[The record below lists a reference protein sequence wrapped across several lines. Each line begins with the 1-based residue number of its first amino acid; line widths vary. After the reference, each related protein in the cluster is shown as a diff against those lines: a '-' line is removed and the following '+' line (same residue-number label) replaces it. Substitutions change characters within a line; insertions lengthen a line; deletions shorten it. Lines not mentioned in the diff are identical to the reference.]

1 MTQINSRAL
10 ILAALFMFFGPT
22 PSIAASGGSAEGEK
36 AADAEPE
43 EELLITLEAPL
54 TSPLFSETPVAMVD
68 EEPITF
74 ADLVRR
80 IGSIHQQLDEGS
92 ASSEV
97 DYAELLNRL
106 VTTRLIVHEARNIG
120 LDELPSVAEDI
131 DNVSTELLI
140 SKLMSRQLDRVTPEP
155 SEVDALYEMMSREFE
170 LSTVKF
176 KNEADALAFK
186 EEVDKGDAF
195 EEVAKKFAEE
205 SKAEFEPSDGKFIKL
220 KDLLPRIAQKVIR
233 MKSGTVSEIFA
244 DPGMFLMFHIES
256 VRPYDDP
263 ELLKEAQQKAL
274 EPAKKKAAREYAKY
288 LEEKYCTV
296 DERLLKKA
304 DFESKKTG
312 FLSLGKEEPA
322 SFDDLEKDERV
333 VATVNTDPPYTVTI
347 ADLARALRG
356 AFYHGVETAAGRKKN
371 LNKEKQIVLANL
383 LFKRTAVAEA
393 RSLGIDQTEP
403 YRATIDEYTTSLL
416 FDVFVQKV
424 VAPDVKISED
434 EVLQYYKAHVD
445 DYSNPKMFR
454 MSAIVFREPKN
465 AQDALRKLQRGA
477 DFKWVSAN
485 SPGQVASGTPAVLD
499 FDGALL
505 TLTGVPE
512 DLRGRIADADR
523 GDALIYSDDKG
534 YHYVIEIDEA
544 FPPTPQPY
552 ESVRGSVAQAI
563 FEQKIKILIADW
575 VEKLKAAYETRIFV
589 KQVAD

>member
-1 MTQINSRAL
+1 MKQTNSRAL
-10 ILAALFMFFGPT
+10 ILAALFTLVAPA
-22 PSIAASGGSAEGEK
+22 PSIAASGSAEGEK

-54 TSPLFSETPVAMVD
+54 TSPLFSQTPVAVVD

-80 IGSIHQQLDEGS
+80 IGSIHQQMEEGS
-92 ASSEV
+92 TSREI
-97 DYAELLNRL
+97 DYAELLDRL
-106 VTTRLIVHEARNIG
+106 VTTQLIVHEARNIG
-120 LDELPSVAEDI
+120 LDELPGVVEDI

-140 SKLMSRQLDRVTPEP
+140 SKLMSRKLDGVAPEP
-155 SEVDALYEMMSREFE
+155 SEVDALYGMMSREFE

-176 KNEADALAFK
+176 KDEADALSFK
-186 EEVDKGDAF
+186 AEVDKGSDF

-205 SKAEFEPSDGKFIKL
+205 GKAEFEPSDGKFIKL

-233 MKSGTVSEIFA
+233 MKAGAVSEIFS
-244 DPGMFLMFHIES
+244 DPGMFLMFHVED
-256 VRPYDDP
+256 VQPYDDP
-263 ELLKEAQQKAL
+263 ALLKEAQQKAL

-296 DERLLKKA
+296 DEGLLKKV

-312 FLSLGKEEPA
+312 FFSRGKKEPVD
-322 SFDDLEKDERV
+322 FDELEKDDRV
-333 VATVNTDPPYTVTI
+333 VATVHTDPPYTVTI
-347 ADLARALRG
+347 SDLAKALRG
-356 AFYHGVETAAGRKKN
+356 AFYHGVETAAGRKKS

-393 RSLGIDQTEP
+393 RSLGIDQSEA
-403 YRATIDEYTTSLL
+403 YLATMDEYTTSTL
-416 FDVFVQKV
+416 FNMFVQKV

-434 EVLQYYKAHVD
+434 EVLEYYKAHID
-445 DYSNPKMFR
+445 DYSSPKMFR
-454 MSAIVFREPKN
+454 MSSIVFREPRN
-465 AQDALRKLQRGA
+465 AEDALRKLERGA

-485 SPGQVASGTPAVLD
+485 SPGQVAGGSPAVLD

-512 DLRGRIADADR
+512 GMRERIADANR

-534 YHYVIEIDEA
+534 NHYVIEIDEVFA
-544 FPPTPQPY
+544 PTPQPY
-552 ESVRGSVAQAI
+552 ESVRGSVAKAI

-575 VEKLKAAYETRIFV
+575 VEKLKTAYETRIFV
-589 KQVAD
+589 KKVVE